1 MTELVIQLGK
11 KFQYLRLSKIIL
23 FSCMLLLIAF
33 EQTREL
39 FLSSAS
45 DAYIAVSTFV
55 GATLLVFVFLEK
67 RNFNLQNYIQKNQK
81 LEIPISSFLGAIPG
95 CGGAIMVMSLFTRGV
110 VSFGAV
116 LAALI
121 STMGDAAFL
130 LLATKP
136 QAALIILP
144 VTFCTG
150 IISGYLVKPFTKNFL
165 QKKINRDFL
174 VNELPKNKTSN
185 KFYLVWFLFLIPGL
199 ALGIMNAFN
208 IETSY
213 LISDFDII
221 QFFSFILALYC
232 VFLWV
237 LNPLTDIQMA
247 SIHENSFRKVVDTTC
262 FVTVWVIISFVIY
275 ELINISTQGA
285 IFESLKYF
293 GPFVPLMAII
303 IGFIPGCGPQI
314 MITSMYVSGQIPMSA
329 QIGNSISNDGD
340 ALFPAIAI
348 SAKAAIIATLYSA
361 IPAIFIAY
369 LWFYLIGSFIIIIF
383 LTLDVE

>member
-55 GATLLVFVFLEK
+55 GATLLVFVLLEK
-67 RNFNLQNYIQKNQK
+67 KNFNLQSYIQKNQQ
-81 LEIPISSFLGAIPG
+81 LEIPISAFLGAIPG

-150 IISGYLVKPFTKNFL
+150 IVSGYLVKPFTKNFL
-165 QKKINRDFL
+165 QKKINQDFL
-174 VNELPKNKTSN
+174 ITELPKNKTSD
-185 KFYLVWFLFLIPGL
+185 KFYLIWFFFLIPGL
-199 ALGIMNAFN
+199 ALGIMNALN

-213 LISDFDII
+213 LVSDIDII
-221 QFFSFILALYC
+221 QFISFLLALYC

-293 GPFVPLMAII
+293 GPFIPLMAII

-314 MITSMYVSGQIPMSA
+314 MITSMYVSGQLPMSA

-361 IPAIFIAY
+361 VPAIFIAY
-369 LWFYLIGSFIIIIF
+369 LWYYLIC
-383 LTLDVE
+383 

>member
-55 GATLLVFVFLEK
+55 GATLLVFVLLEK
-67 RNFNLQNYIQKNQK
+67 KNFNLQSYIQKNQQ
-81 LEIPISSFLGAIPG
+81 LEIPISAFLGAIPG

-150 IISGYLVKPFTKNFL
+150 IVSGYIVKPFTKNFL

-174 VNELPKNKTSN
+174 ITELPKNKTST
-185 KFYLVWFLFLIPGL
+185 KFYLIWFFFLIPGL
-199 ALGIMNAFN
+199 ALGIMNALN

-213 LISDFDII
+213 LLSDIDII
-221 QFFSFILALYC
+221 QLISFLLALYC

-293 GPFVPLMAII
+293 GPFIPLMAII

-314 MITSMYVSGQIPMSA
+314 MITSMYVSGQLPMSA

-361 IPAIFIAY
+361 VPAIFIAY
-369 LWFYLIGSFIIIIF
+369 LWYYLIG
-383 LTLDVE
+383 

>member
-67 RNFNLQNYIQKNQK
+67 RNFNLQSYIQKNQK

-165 QKKINRDFL
+165 QKKIIRDFL
-174 VNELPKNKTSN
+174 VTELPKNKTSN
-185 KFYLVWFLFLIPGL
+185 KFYLIWFLFLIPGL

-369 LWFYLIGSFIIIIF
+369 LWFYLIG
-383 LTLDVE
+383 

>member
-55 GATLLVFVFLEK
+55 GATLLVFVLLEK
-67 RNFNLQNYIQKNQK
+67 KKFNLQSYIQKNQQ
-81 LEIPISSFLGAIPG
+81 LEIPISAFLGAIPG

-150 IISGYLVKPFTKNFL
+150 IVSGYLVKPFTKNFL
-165 QKKINRDFL
+165 QKKINQDFL
-174 VNELPKNKTSN
+174 ITELPKNKTSN
-185 KFYLVWFLFLIPGL
+185 KFYLIWFFFLIPGL

-213 LISDFDII
+213 LVSDIDII
-221 QFFSFILALYC
+221 QFISFLLALYC

-293 GPFVPLMAII
+293 GPFIPLMAII

-314 MITSMYVSGQIPMSA
+314 MITSMYVSGQLPMSA

-348 SAKAAIIATLYSA
+348 SPKAAIIATLYSA
-361 IPAIFIAY
+361 VPAIFIAY
-369 LWFYLIGSFIIIIF
+369 LWYYLIG
-383 LTLDVE
+383 

>member
-55 GATLLVFVFLEK
+55 GATLLVFVLLEK
-67 RNFNLQNYIQKNQK
+67 KNFNLQSYIQKNQQ
-81 LEIPISSFLGAIPG
+81 LEIPISAFLGAIPG

-150 IISGYLVKPFTKNFL
+150 IVSGYIIKPFTKNFL

-174 VNELPKNKTSN
+174 ITELPKNKTSD
-185 KFYLVWFLFLIPGL
+185 KFYLIWFFFLIPGL

-213 LISDFDII
+213 LVSDIDII
-221 QFFSFILALYC
+221 QFISFLLALYC

-293 GPFVPLMAII
+293 GPFIPLMAII

-314 MITSMYVSGQIPMSA
+314 MITSMYVSGQLPMSA

-348 SAKAAIIATLYSA
+348 SPKAAIIATLYSA
-361 IPAIFIAY
+361 VPAIFIAY
-369 LWFYLIGSFIIIIF
+369 LWYYLIG
-383 LTLDVE
+383 

>member
-55 GATLLVFVFLEK
+55 GATLLVFVLLEK
-67 RNFNLQNYIQKNQK
+67 KNFNLQSYIQKNQQ
-81 LEIPISSFLGAIPG
+81 LEIPISAFLGAIPG

-150 IISGYLVKPFTKNFL
+150 IVSGYLVKPFTKNFL

-174 VNELPKNKTSN
+174 ITELPKNKTSN
-185 KFYLVWFLFLIPGL
+185 KFYLIWFFFLIPGL
-199 ALGIMNAFN
+199 ALGIMNALN

-213 LISDFDII
+213 LVSDIDII
-221 QFFSFILALYC
+221 QFISFLLALYC

-293 GPFVPLMAII
+293 GPFIPLMAII

-314 MITSMYVSGQIPMSA
+314 MITSMYVSGQLPMSA

-361 IPAIFIAY
+361 VPAIFIAY
-369 LWFYLIGSFIIIIF
+369 LWYYLIG
-383 LTLDVE
+383 

>member
-55 GATLLVFVFLEK
+55 GATLLVFVLLEK
-67 RNFNLQNYIQKNQK
+67 KNFNLQSYIQKNQK
-81 LEIPISSFLGAIPG
+81 LEIPISAFLGAIPG

-150 IISGYLVKPFTKNFL
+150 IVSGYLVKPFTKNFL

-174 VNELPKNKTSN
+174 ITELPKNKTSN
-185 KFYLVWFLFLIPGL
+185 IFYLIWFFFLIPGL
-199 ALGIMNAFN
+199 ALGIMNALN

-213 LISDFDII
+213 LVSDIDII
-221 QFFSFILALYC
+221 QFISFLLALYC

-293 GPFVPLMAII
+293 GPFIPLMAII

-314 MITSMYVSGQIPMSA
+314 MITSMYVSGQLPMSA

-348 SAKAAIIATLYSA
+348 SPKAAIIATLYSA
-361 IPAIFIAY
+361 VPAIFIAY
-369 LWFYLIGSFIIIIF
+369 LWYYLIG
-383 LTLDVE
+383 

>member
-1 MTELVIQLGK
+1 
-11 KFQYLRLSKIIL
+11 
-23 FSCMLLLIAF
+23 
-33 EQTREL
+33 
-39 FLSSAS
+39 
-45 DAYIAVSTFV
+45 
-55 GATLLVFVFLEK
+55 
-67 RNFNLQNYIQKNQK
+67 
-81 LEIPISSFLGAIPG
+81 
-95 CGGAIMVMSLFTRGV
+95 
-110 VSFGAV
+110 
-116 LAALI
+116 
-121 STMGDAAFL
+121 
-130 LLATKP
+130 
-136 QAALIILP
+136 
-144 VTFCTG
+144 
-150 IISGYLVKPFTKNFL
+150 
-165 QKKINRDFL
+165 
-174 VNELPKNKTSN
+174 
-185 KFYLVWFLFLIPGL
+185 LVWFLFLIPGL

-361 IPAIFIAY
+361 VPAIFIAY
-369 LWFYLIGSFIIIIF
+369 LWYYLIG
-383 LTLDVE
+383 

>member
-45 DAYIAVSTFV
+45 NAYIAVSTFV
-55 GATLLVFVFLEK
+55 GATLLVFVLLEK
-67 RNFNLQNYIQKNQK
+67 KNFNLQSYIQKNQQ
-81 LEIPISSFLGAIPG
+81 LEIPISAFLGAIPG

-150 IISGYLVKPFTKNFL
+150 IVSGYIVKPFTKNFL

-174 VNELPKNKTSN
+174 ITELPKNKTSN
-185 KFYLVWFLFLIPGL
+185 KFYLIWFFFLIPGL
-199 ALGIMNAFN
+199 ALGIMNALN

-213 LISDFDII
+213 LVSDIDII
-221 QFFSFILALYC
+221 QLISFLLALYC

-293 GPFVPLMAII
+293 GPFIPLMAII

-314 MITSMYVSGQIPMSA
+314 MITSMYVSGQLPMSA

-361 IPAIFIAY
+361 VPAIFIAY
-369 LWFYLIGSFIIIIF
+369 LWYYLIG
-383 LTLDVE
+383 

>member
-55 GATLLVFVFLEK
+55 GATLLVFVLLEK
-67 RNFNLQNYIQKNQK
+67 KNFNLQSYIQKNQQ
-81 LEIPISSFLGAIPG
+81 LEIPISAFLGAIPG

-116 LAALI
+116 LATLI

-150 IISGYLVKPFTKNFL
+150 IVSGYIVKPFTKNFL

-174 VNELPKNKTSN
+174 ITELPKNKTSN
-185 KFYLVWFLFLIPGL
+185 KFYLIWFFFLIPGL
-199 ALGIMNAFN
+199 ALGIMNALN

-213 LISDFDII
+213 LVSDIDII
-221 QFFSFILALYC
+221 QLISFLLALYC

-293 GPFVPLMAII
+293 GPFIPLMAII

-314 MITSMYVSGQIPMSA
+314 MITSMYVSGQLPMSA

-361 IPAIFIAY
+361 VPAIFIAY
-369 LWFYLIGSFIIIIF
+369 LWYYLIG
-383 LTLDVE
+383 